1 MLQVH
6 ATLEIGQDEETN
18 TYTRVS
24 TEVLFARYRE
34 ETQQRERV
42 SHLYSPQAPNRAEIE
57 VDLVRGAFKEC
68 DFVSLQLNA
77 ICSFPTQNWKNC

>member
-24 TEVLFARYRE
+24 TEVLFARYQ
-34 ETQQRERV
+34 ETQQRECV
-42 SHLYSPQAPNRAEIE
+42 SHLYSPQASNRAEIE
-57 VDLVRGAFKEC
+57 LDLVRGAFEEC
-68 DFVSLQLNA
+68 DFVSSQLNA
-77 ICSFPTQNWKNC
+77 DCSFPTQNWKNC